1 MNLDYNEEQIML
13 REQIQKFCES
23 EYDFYKREEVIKS
36 DKHFDAE
43 VWKLF
48 ADQGWLS
55 MPFSEESGGLGFGP
69 IELSILFEEFGKALV
84 IEPYL
89 ATVVLS
95 GTLLD
100 KSTYAEKIDLIDKI
114 SSGDM
119 HISLG
124 YAEADKGYDYL
135 SPSTSLDSDN
145 ILNGTKTLVL
155 NGSNAKKLI
164 ISCMKDKEFNLII
177 LDSDTDGVSIN
188 SFSTVDGQSCSE
200 ISFENVVVN
209 DSNIVA
215 TGDEAINLLNETI
228 NLAVLCVS
236 AEAVGCMESCYFKT
250 LEYTKGREQFGQPI
264 SNFQVLQH
272 RMVDMFIESELAK
285 SLLIKAMLE
294 VNNNSKEMYKHV
306 SALKSYIGK
315 SGKLSAKEAVQLHG
329 GMGVSEEMM
338 IGHYLKKMISIDALF
353 GNADYHLKK
362 FAS

>member
-36 DKHFDAE
+36 DKHFDVE

-164 ISCMKDKEFNLII
+164 ISCMKNNEFNLII

-188 SFSTVDGQSCSE
+188 SFLTVDGKSCSE
-200 ISFENVVVN
+200 SSFENVVVK

-215 TGDEAINLLNETI
+215 TGDEAINLLNETV

-294 VNNNSKEMYKHV
+294 VNNNSEEMYKHV

>member
-1 MNLDYNEEQIML
+1 MNLNYNDEQNML

-23 EYDFYKREEVIKS
+23 DYDFYKREEVIKS
-36 DKHFDAE
+36 DKDFDNN

-89 ATVVLS
+89 ASIVLS
-95 GTLLD
+95 GTLID
-100 KSTYAEKIDLIDKI
+100 KSSYNQKSELIENI
-114 SSGDM
+114 NSGNL

-124 YAEADKGYDYL
+124 YAEIDKGYDYL
-135 SPSTSLDSDN
+135 SPTTNLDSN
-145 ILNGTKTLVL
+145 YVLNGTKTLVL
-155 NGSNAKKLI
+155 NGANAEKLLVTCVQDEVFKI
-164 ISCMKDKEFNLII
+164 VI
-177 LDSDTDGVSIN
+177 LDQNIEGVSVN

-200 ISFENVVVN
+200 ISFENVKLDESTVVA
-209 DSNIVA
+209 S
-215 TGDEAINLLNETI
+215 GDEAINLLNETI
-228 NLAVLCVS
+228 NLAVLCIC
-236 AEAVGCMESCYFKT
+236 AEAVGLMQSCYLKT

-272 RMVDMFIESELAK
+272 RMVDMYIESELAK

-294 VNNNSKEMYKHV
+294 VNNQSDEMYKHV

-315 SGKLSAKEAVQLHG
+315 YGKLSAKEAVQLHG

-353 GNADYHLKK
+353 GNADYNLKK

>member
-1 MNLDYNEEQIML
+1 MNLNYNEEQTML

-23 EYDFYKREEVIKS
+23 EYDFYKREDIVKS
-36 DKHFDAE
+36 PNDFDPN

-55 MPFSEESGGLGFGP
+55 MPFSEDSGGLGFGA

-95 GTLLD
+95 GTLID
-100 KSTYAEKIDLIDKI
+100 KSSYSNKKDIIDKI
-114 SSGDM
+114 CQGEK
-119 HISLG
+119 HISLA
-124 YAEADKGYDYL
+124 YAEVDKSYDYL
-135 SPSTSLDSDN
+135 TPNTSLDSDN
-145 ILNGTKTLVL
+145 ILNGAKTLVL
-155 NGSNAKKLI
+155 NASNA
-164 ISCMKDKEFNLII
+164 DNLIVTCKKDNELNLVI
-177 LDSDTDGVSIN
+177 MDSNAEGVSIN
-188 SFSTVDGQSCSE
+188 SYSTVDGQSCSE
-200 ISFENVVVN
+200 ISFENVKL
-209 DSNIVA
+209 DASNILSS
-215 TGDEAINLLNETI
+215 GDEAESLIKETI
-228 NLAVLCVS
+228 NLATLCIS
-236 AEAVGCMESCYFKT
+236 AEAVGLMESCYHKT

-294 VNNNSKEMYKHV
+294 VNNGSEEMYKHV

-329 GMGVSEEMM
+329 GMGVSEELM

-353 GNADYHLKK
+353 GNADYHLKT
-362 FAS
+362 FSS

>member
-1 MNLDYNEEQIML
+1 ML

-23 EYDFYKREEVIKS
+23 EYDFYKREDIVKS
-36 DKHFDAE
+36 SNDFDPN

-55 MPFSEESGGLGFGP
+55 MPFSEDSGGLGFGA

-95 GTLLD
+95 GTLID
-100 KSTYAEKIDLIDKI
+100 KSSYSNKKDIIDKI
-114 SSGDM
+114 CQGEK
-119 HISLG
+119 HISLA
-124 YAEADKGYDYL
+124 YAEVDKSYDYL
-135 SPSTSLDSDN
+135 TPNTSLDSDN
-145 ILNGTKTLVL
+145 ILNGAKTLVL
-155 NGSNAKKLI
+155 NASNA
-164 ISCMKDKEFNLII
+164 DNLIVTCKKDNELNLVI
-177 LDSDTDGVSIN
+177 MDSNAEGVSIN
-188 SFSTVDGQSCSE
+188 SYSTVDGQSCSE
-200 ISFENVVVN
+200 ISFENVKL
-209 DSNIVA
+209 DASNILSS
-215 TGDEAINLLNETI
+215 GDEAESLIKETI
-228 NLAVLCVS
+228 NLATLCIS
-236 AEAVGCMESCYFKT
+236 AEAVGLMESCYHKT

-294 VNNNSKEMYKHV
+294 VNNGSDEMYKHV

-329 GMGVSEEMM
+329 GMGVSEELM

-353 GNADYHLKK
+353 GNADYHLKT
-362 FAS
+362 FSS

>member
-164 ISCMKDKEFNLII
+164 ISCMKDNKFNLII
-177 LDSDTDGVSIN
+177 LDSDADGVSIN

-294 VNNNSKEMYKHV
+294 VNNNSEEMYKHV

>member
-1 MNLDYNEEQIML
+1 MNLDYNEEQNML

-36 DKHFDAE
+36 DNHFDTD

-89 ATVVLS
+89 ATIVLS

-100 KSTYAEKIDLIDKI
+100 KSSYSQKVDLIDKL
-114 SSGDM
+114 SSGSM

-124 YAEADKGYDYL
+124 YAEVDKGYDYL
-135 SPSTSLDSDN
+135 SPSTSIDSNN

-155 NGSNAKKLI
+155 NGSNAEKLI
-164 ISCMKDKEFNLII
+164 ITCMKDNDFKLII
-177 LDSDTDGVSIN
+177 LNKDLDGVSVN
-188 SFSTVDGQSCSE
+188 SFLTVDGQSCSE
-200 ISFENVVVN
+200 ISFENVQID
-209 DSNIVA
+209 DSNVIA
-215 TGDEAINLLNETI
+215 SGSEAKKLLNETI
-228 NLAVLCVS
+228 NLATLCIS

-272 RMVDMFIESELAK
+272 RMVDMYIESELAK

-294 VNNNSKEMYKHV
+294 VKNNSDQMYKHV

-353 GNADYHLKK
+353 GNADFHLKK
-362 FAS
+362 FAR